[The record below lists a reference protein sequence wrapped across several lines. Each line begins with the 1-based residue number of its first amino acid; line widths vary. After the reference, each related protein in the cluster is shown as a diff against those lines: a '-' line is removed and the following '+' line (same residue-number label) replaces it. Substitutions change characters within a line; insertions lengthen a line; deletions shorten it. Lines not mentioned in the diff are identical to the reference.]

1 MTGGK
6 LRSSKQRDRILEL
19 LHATDE
25 HPTAAWIYDRLKAEF
40 PRLSLGNVYRNLHIL
55 VEQGLIEKIEGGS
68 TFDRYEAVG
77 TPHCHLVCE
86 GCGAIVDL
94 ELPMSAV
101 EELTERL
108 NSSGP
113 HRATRARL
121 EFYGFCENCVP
132 DHEPDREYESV
143 QD

>member
-1 MTGGK
+1 MTTGGK

-19 LHATDE
+19 LRATDE
-25 HPTAAWIYDRLKAEF
+25 HPTAAWIYDQLKAEF

-55 VEQGLIEKIEGGS
+55 VEQGAIEKIEGGS

-86 GCGAIVDL
+86 SCDAIVDL

-108 NSSGP
+108 NENGP
-113 HRATRARL
+113 YRATRARL
-121 EFYGFCENCVP
+121 EFYGLCESCVA
-132 DHEPDREYESV
+132 EE

>member
-1 MTGGK
+1 MTTGGK

-19 LHATDE
+19 LRATDE
-25 HPTAAWIYDRLKAEF
+25 HPTAAWIYDQLKAEF

-55 VEQGLIEKIEGGS
+55 VEQGAIEKIEGGS

-86 GCGAIVDL
+86 SCGAIVDL

-108 NSSGP
+108 NENGP
-113 HRATRARL
+113 YRATRARL
-121 EFYGFCENCVP
+121 EFYGLCEACVA
-132 DHEPDREYESV
+132 DRE